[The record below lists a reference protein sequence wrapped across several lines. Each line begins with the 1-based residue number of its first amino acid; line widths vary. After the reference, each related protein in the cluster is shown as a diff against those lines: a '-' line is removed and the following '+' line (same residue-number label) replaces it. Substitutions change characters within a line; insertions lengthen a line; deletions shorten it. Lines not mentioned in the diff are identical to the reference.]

1 MNENHPVRTALEV
14 RLQALREQYRHHPTE
29 RTRYQLVRH
38 EQLIAQWATAPFAM
52 G

>member
-14 RLQALREQYRHHPTE
+14 RLQALREQYRHQPTE
-29 RTRYQLVRH
+29 RNRYQLVRQ
-38 EQLIAQWATAPFAM
+38 EQLLAQWATTPFAV